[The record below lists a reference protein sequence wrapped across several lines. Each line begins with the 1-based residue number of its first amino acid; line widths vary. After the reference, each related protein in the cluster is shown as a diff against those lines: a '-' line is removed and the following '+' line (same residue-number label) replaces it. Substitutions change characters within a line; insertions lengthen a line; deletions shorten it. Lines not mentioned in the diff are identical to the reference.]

1 MSALSC
7 EYDENTYAYRHRIR
21 CFANPDIES
30 KDRSNVEMQSL
41 IASVCKQKY
50 GKILDSMYLKDEVL
64 LYMRGDEIAQVIGL
78 LNDMWR

>member
-1 MSALSC
+1 
-7 EYDENTYAYRHRIR
+7 
-21 CFANPDIES
+21 
-30 KDRSNVEMQSL
+30 MQSL